1 MQRIIRNKS
10 RKKNEENGAAIELL
24 AESTREFNDLV
35 FHFFSSKVFS
45 LLHTCLRFLSG
56 KRRKCISI
64 EASDAISAHASRGF
78 TKKKRNVRSE
88 KDSQP
93 AFYIIILFSGWN
105 REANSTIMTCKDFV
119 FFNRQLTLE
128 ACRVFDKIVL
138 KKTLLIIVQLICS
151 MAFRATP
158 LLMKS
163 FDVTSTNA
171 TLCFRQHCRVKKES
185 ESSPLRQ
192 FQFYSSAETIKSWQ
206 IHRNH
211 QRPDSIKRYFRNC

>member
-1 MQRIIRNKS
+1 MLEIPF
-10 RKKNEENGAAIELL
+10 RKAAKMYFYRSIGCNLCSCFKRLHEKKTECKKRKGL
-24 AESTREFNDLV
+24 STRFLHNHTFFGVESRSKLNDNDLQ
-35 FHFFSSKVFS
+35 
-45 LLHTCLRFLSG
+45 RLS
-56 KRRKCISI
+56 I
-64 EASDAISAHASRGF
+64 F
-78 TKKKRNVRSE
+78 
-88 KDSQP
+88 QP
-93 AFYIIILFSGWN
+93 AV
-105 REANSTIMTCKDFV
+105 DFRSMPCI
-119 FFNRQLTLE
+119 RQN
-128 ACRVFDKIVL
+128 CL

-211 QRPDSIKRYFRNC
+211 QRPGSIKRYFRNC